1 MLKLSIHLVDQN
13 HLGLKIKQVLS
24 QSWNTLLLRERE
36 WEGELEI
43 EGKIGEKEEKEGKK
57 EGREEGREKEE
68 MEGK

>member
-24 QSWNTLLLRERE
+24 QSCNTLLLK
-36 WEGELEI
+36 ELEI
-43 EGKIGEKEEKEGKK
+43 KGEIGEREEKEGKK
-57 EGREEGREKEE
+57 EGMEEGREKEE